1 MTVCCS
7 TASTACF
14 CMFIHSPTNIFLDF
28 TPVTFSSTFLDFYLD
43 ILFSFLI
50 LSWNRPQ
57 FAGLDDS
64 KPFLPCSLLDPG
76 MSTAHS
82 SSPSFFS
89 LFFFFNF
96 HFSLYSCVPRIRK
109 LWVKVK
115 SHLWFPGSFFIF
127 NYSLSSSS
135 GVFSFFLLPR
145 ARIWINPNAWL
156 IITWHSPPYG
166 EYFSHLLILKVTLF
180 FTY

>member
-7 TASTACF
+7 TAGTACF
-14 CMFIHSPTNIFLDF
+14 YMFIYSPTNIFLDF

-89 LFFFFNF
+89 LFFFLTFISVFIHVCPELENF
-96 HFSLYSCVPRIRK
+96 GLKLNLISGSLG
-109 LWVKVK
+109 L
-115 SHLWFPGSFFIF
+115 
-127 NYSLSSSS
+127 
-135 GVFSFFLLPR
+135 FSFLTILWALRLVSSLFFYCQE
-145 ARIWINPNAWL
+145 
-156 IITWHSPPYG
+156 HVFG
-166 EYFSHLLILKVTLF
+166 LILMLGL
-180 FTY
+180 